1 MINRYYGSSIYADVK
16 RTLAENGLGDK
27 VYVCEPNQPAVAAK
41 LQSGTCPMPC
51 VFPSIESKYI
61 VSPSFD
67 TFTTTG
73 ADGENRI
80 HTFDFQ
86 SSMPVMLKVYFTVLA
101 FTIPELE
108 EIEACL
114 SQRYSQPCIL
124 SWTGLPKEDDTLFF
138 TLSPDKSKDI
148 QREAGEKRIGSE
160 LKKLYQSV
168 IFAKV
173 DLGVEIMPHHSQTQ
187 IELDNELQL
196 RLVKKIKVLDVI
208 CEHFNKRKA
217 EMSATPASSQ
227 NEADLKFMEYALS
240 VIPNVKADLIQ
251 SLKIPAI
258 YAHPEAIKKL
268 CEIMGEKKC
277 NVKSIIEKSEEQ
289 RKQKEEK
296 AAQQAKAT
304 ADRNEQIQA
313 IKTALDLS
321 LQVANK
327 KNQLNAISA
336 QTFKA
341 KPTAP
346 IKQQIVQPQYP
357 AIKPQVPFWS
367 AELLPALVF
376 WPWIII
382 YYFGRYQTKLK
393 EETERIRNTP
403 EYQQQCAAIDEAY
416 RQRDAAAQEQYQ
428 EALKQYHETILPA
441 YEKELEEWTKK
452 HNEEVTAFK
461 AELDK
466 LEKELAAH
474 YEATKIVPV
483 QYRRINALQYIYDA
497 MRSSNY
503 SIAEAINSYEQAIRR
518 QIELE
523 RLEEERRRAEAEE
536 ARLEAEE
543 RAAWAAEEAAAAA
556 KRAERAAENRSSSDG
571 GGIFSEAKRRAEE
584 KAQRKREKSL
594 WGTGMCPY
602 GKKDE
607 NGWTIHC
614 DISCPL
620 HHECGGKP

>member
-1 MINRYYGSSIYADVK
+1 MIKTYYGSSIYADVK
-16 RTLAENGLGDK
+16 KTLAENGLGDK
-27 VYVCEPNQPAVAAK
+27 VYVCEPNQPDVAAK
-41 LQSGTCPMPC
+41 LQNGTCPMPC

-73 ADGENRI
+73 ADGESRI

-86 SSMPVMLKVYFTVLA
+86 NSMPVMLKVYFTVLA

-114 SQRYSQPCIL
+114 SQRYSQPCKL
-124 SWTGLPKEDDTLFF
+124 SWTGLPKEDDTLAF
-138 TLSPDKSKDI
+138 TLSPDKTKDI
-148 QREAGEKRIGSE
+148 QREGADKRIGSE
-160 LKKLYQSV
+160 QRKLYQSV

-173 DLGVEIMPHHSQTQ
+173 DLGVEIVQPYSQTQ

-217 EMSATPASSQ
+217 EMTAAPSSN
-227 NEADLKFMEYALS
+227 NENDRKFMEYALS
-240 VIPNVKADLIQ
+240 VIPNVRADLIQ

-258 YAHPEAIKKL
+258 YARPEAIKKL

-321 LQVANK
+321 LQIANK
-327 KNQLNAISA
+327 KNQLNAVSA

-341 KPTAP
+341 KPVAP

-367 AELLPALVF
+367 AELLPALIF

-382 YYFGRYQTKLK
+382 YYFGGYQTKLK

-403 EYQQQCAAIDEAY
+403 EYQQQCAAINEAH
-416 RQRDAAAQEQYQ
+416 RQRVAAAEEKYQ
-428 EALKQYHETILPA
+428 AALKQYNEKTLPE
-441 YEKELEEWTKK
+441 YEKELAQWTSK
-452 HNEEVTAFK
+452 HTEEVAAVK

-466 LEKELAAH
+466 LERELAAH
-474 YEATKIVPV
+474 YDTTKIVPIH
-483 QYRRINALQYIYDA
+483 YRSIDALRYIYDA

-503 SIAEAINSYEQAIRR
+503 TIAQAISSYEQAVQR
-518 QIELE
+518 QIEME

-536 ARLEAEE
+536 ARLDAEE

-556 KRAERAAENRSSSDG
+556 ERAERNATRSAANAASASNYSQPSKPQSSS
-571 GGIFSEAKRRAEE
+571 K
-584 KAQRKREKSL
+584 KKSL
-594 WGTGMCPY
+594 WGTAMCPY
-602 GKKDE
+602 GKKSE
-607 NGWTIHC
+607 SGVGRIHC
-614 DISCPL
+614 DIGCPL
-620 HHECGGKP
+620 YRECGGRR

>member
-27 VYVCEPNQPAVAAK
+27 VYVCEPNQPDVAAK
-41 LQSGTCPMPC
+41 LQGGTCPMPC

-86 SSMPVMLKVYFTVLA
+86 SSMPVMLKIYFTVLA

-108 EIEACL
+108 EIESCL

-217 EMSATPASSQ
+217 EMSTTPSTNKE
-227 NEADLKFMEYALS
+227 NERKFMEYALS
-240 VIPNVKADLIQ
+240 VIPNVRADLIQ

-367 AELLPALVF
+367 AELLPALIF

-382 YYFGRYQTKLK
+382 YYFGGYQTKLK

-403 EYQQQCAAIDEAY
+403 EYQQQCAAIDEAH
-416 RQRDAAAQEQYQ
+416 RQRVAAAEEKYQ
-428 EALKQYHETILPA
+428 AALKQYNKKTLPE
-441 YEKELEEWTKK
+441 YEKELAEWTSK
-452 HNEEVTAFK
+452 HNKEVAAIK

-474 YEATKIVPV
+474 YETTKVVPIH
-483 QYRRINALQYIYDA
+483 YRSVDALRYIYDV

-503 SIAEAINSYEQAIRR
+503 TIAQAISSYEQAVQR
-518 QIELE
+518 QIEME

-543 RAAWAAEEAAAAA
+543 RAAWAAEEAAEAARQAERTAAVTAAATAAA
-556 KRAERAAENRSSSDG
+556 KASAQQTPP
-571 GGIFSEAKRRAEE
+571 KE
-584 KAQRKREKSL
+584 KKIDYYNTPKCQRYGL
-594 WGTGMCPY
+594 H
-602 GKKDE
+602 GKK
-607 NGWTIHC
+607 
-614 DISCPL
+614 S
-620 HHECGGKP
+620 CGGCPIAHVCKH

>member
-1 MINRYYGSSIYADVK
+1 MINSYYGSCIYADVK
-16 RTLAENGLGDK
+16 KTLAERGLGDK
-27 VYVCEPNQPAVAAK
+27 VHVCEPNQPDVAAK

-51 VFPSIESKYI
+51 VFPFIESKYI
-61 VSPSFD
+61 VSPSYD
-67 TFTTTG
+67 TFTTMG
-73 ADGENRI
+73 ADGESRI

-86 SSMPVMLKVYFTVLA
+86 NSMPVMLNIYFTILA

-108 EIEACL
+108 EIETCL
-114 SQRYSQPCIL
+114 SQRYSQPCTL
-124 SWTGLPKEDDTLFF
+124 SWTGLPKADDTFSF

-148 QREAGEKRIGSE
+148 QREGAEKEIGG
-160 LKKLYQSV
+160 KQRKLYQSV

-173 DLGVEIMPHHSQTQ
+173 ALGVEIMQPYSQTQ

-196 RLVKKIKVLDVI
+196 RLVKKIKVLDAI
-208 CEHFNKRKA
+208 CANFTKRKA
-217 EMSATPASSQ
+217 EMSAAPASSQ

-296 AAQQAKAT
+296 AEQQAKAT
-304 ADRNEQIQA
+304 ADRNEQVQA

-321 LQVANK
+321 LQIANK
-327 KNQLNAISA
+327 KNQLNAVSA

-341 KPTAP
+341 KPAAP
-346 IKQQIVQPQYP
+346 IRQQIVQPQYP

-367 AELLPALVF
+367 AELLPALIF

-382 YYFGRYQTKLK
+382 YYFGGYQTKLK

-403 EYQQQCAAIDEAY
+403 EYQQQCAAIDEAH
-416 RQRDAAAQEQYQ
+416 RQRVAAAEEKYQ
-428 EALKQYHETILPA
+428 AAVKQYNENTLPA
-441 YEKELEEWTKK
+441 YEKELAEWTSK
-452 HNEEVTAFK
+452 HNEEVAAIK

-474 YEATKIVPV
+474 YEATKVVPL
-483 QYRRINALQYIYDA
+483 QYRSIDALRYIYDA

-503 SIAEAINSYEQAIRR
+503 TIAQAISSYEQAVQR
-518 QIELE
+518 QIEME
-523 RLEEERRRAEAEE
+523 RLEEERRQAEAEE

-543 RAAWAAEEAAAAA
+543 RAAWAAEEAAEAARQAERTAAVTAAATAAA
-556 KRAERAAENRSSSDG
+556 KASAQQTPP
-571 GGIFSEAKRRAEE
+571 KE
-584 KAQRKREKSL
+584 KKIDYYNTPKCQRYGL
-594 WGTGMCPY
+594 H
-602 GKKDE
+602 GKK
-607 NGWTIHC
+607 
-614 DISCPL
+614 S
-620 HHECGGKP
+620 CGGCPIAHVCKH

>member
-16 RTLAENGLGDK
+16 RTLTEKGLGDK
-27 VYVCEPNQPAVAAK
+27 VYVCEPNQPDVAAK

-114 SQRYSQPCIL
+114 SQRYSQPCNL
-124 SWTGLPKEDDTLFF
+124 SWTGLPKEDDTLSF
-138 TLSPDKSKDI
+138 TLSPDKSKCI
-148 QREAGEKRIGSE
+148 QRESIEKNLGGELR
-160 LKKLYQSV
+160 KLYQS
-168 IFAKV
+168 IMFAKV
-173 DLGVEIMPHHSQTQ
+173 DLGVEIMQTYSQTQ

-208 CEHFNKRKA
+208 CEHFNKRKK
-217 EMSATPASSQ
+217 EMTAAPSSDKE
-227 NEADLKFMEYALS
+227 NDCRYMEYVLS
-240 VIPNVKADLIQ
+240 VIPGVRAELIQ

-289 RKQKEEK
+289 RKQKKEK
-296 AAQQAKAT
+296 AAQQAKAP

-367 AELLPALVF
+367 AELLPALFF

-382 YYFGRYQTKLK
+382 YYFGGYQTKLK

-403 EYQQQCAAIDEAY
+403 EYQQQCAAIDEAH
-416 RQRDAAAQEQYQ
+416 RQRVAAAEEKYQ
-428 EALKQYHETILPA
+428 AALKQYNEKTLPE
-441 YEKELEEWTKK
+441 YEKELAEWTSK
-452 HNEEVTAFK
+452 HNEEIAAIK

-466 LEKELAAH
+466 LEKELAVH
-474 YEATKIVPV
+474 YEATKVVPL
-483 QYRRINALQYIYDA
+483 QYRSIDALRYIYDV

-503 SIAEAINSYEQAIRR
+503 TIVQAINSYEQAVRR
-518 QIELE
+518 QIQQE
-523 RLEEERRRAEAEE
+523 RLEEERRQAEAG
-536 ARLEAEE
+536 E
-543 RAAWAAEEAAAAA
+543 RAAWAAEEAA
-556 KRAERAAENRSSSDG
+556 ERAA
-571 GGIFSEAKRRAEE
+571 RAAE
-584 KAQRKREKSL
+584 KAEQRSVPSNNRRDYYMSSNCLRRTRFKL
-594 WGTGMCPY
+594 
-602 GKKDE
+602 
-607 NGWTIHC
+607 IHGC
-614 DISCPL
+614 KGCSMAHVCSSY
-620 HHECGGKP
+620 K